1 MLNPARKLLKN
12 WKSTLFLPK
21 SSLPPRPLVRD
32 IPKYL
37 KRCTDD
43 LYSWQRD
50 SRKSS
55 KAFCLHDGP
64 PYANGPL
71 HIGHALN
78 KILKDITCRFQLLE
92 GRRVDFVPGWDCHGL
107 PIELEA
113 LKQLKRDGAVGKVEQ
128 APPARIRQTA
138 RHLAQRTVEKQMASF
153 RRWGIMADWHN
164 AWKTMDSGFEI
175 RQLNVFRE
183 MVQAGLIYRRYK
195 PVYWSPSSKT
205 ALAEAELEYK
215 ADHLS
220 TAAYVKFPMRIPLK
234 EKLTTVNA
242 VIWTTTPWTLSA
254 NRAIAVNPELLYLVL
269 DSKIHGLLL
278 VASSRREEFQKLCQE
293 DLPILDQFDGSSLVG
308 TRYCDPLWDPG
319 SDLRPVLPGIFVSSE
334 SGSGI
339 VHLAPGHGVEDY
351 QLCLDH
357 HISAYAP
364 VDDEGRFTYAASPG
378 DPQLLAGKSVLG
390 EGSNAVLELLRR
402 KELLIHRH
410 QHQHTYPYDWR
421 SKLPVIIRA
430 TEQWF
435 ADVTKIQNL
444 ALESLD
450 QVQFIPLNSQ
460 ERLRSFVK
468 DRSEWCISRQRAWG
482 IPIPALYNVES
493 GEAIMTPEVV
503 DHIIDVVRRRG
514 TDAWWHDDESEPE
527 WILPALR
534 TDDSQHQYRRGK
546 DTMDVWFDSGTSWTA
561 MANEDSAEKLP
572 VADVC
577 LEGSDQHRGWFQSSL
592 LTRVALQ
599 TASGRDKCINAAPF
613 KTLVTHG
620 FTLDST
626 GRKMS
631 KSLGNVVSPDQIMEG
646 TLLRPLKNGAYDAMG
661 PDALRLWVASCDFT
675 SDIRV
680 SEEALEAV
688 NSALSKYRVTFKFL
702 LGVLSDFDPVTY
714 VGTTDSTK
722 FSIASRIAL
731 IQLRE
736 VCQRVHQHYTTLE
749 YSKAIIE
756 INKYINTNLSG
767 LYIEISKDALYA
779 GSSAVRKEMQLVFFL
794 ILRCLQSMLGPS
806 TPLLV
811 EETWDHTPQNVKN
824 HLEHPFRAQWS
835 QFGRPEF
842 QDAALEEQMPLL
854 LSTGAAIKR
863 AQEVARR
870 NGNMG
875 SSLECFVTIQVRDLD
890 TDASRF
896 AMEAFERHHRDLE
909 TLFVISKVNL
919 CVGPP
924 PPTILAAKWHQASR
938 LQFRGEDITVWIYKP
953 EKAKCARCWRY
964 AAPLEAKMEEALCG
978 RCKDVLDELE
988 RHNPGLFEPA
998 EPTIGVAPAA

>member
-1 MLNPARKLLKN
+1 MLNPARKLPQN

-32 IPKYL
+32 FPKYL

-43 LYSWQRD
+43 LYAWQRD
-50 SRKSS
+50 ARKSR

-113 LKQLKRDGAVGKVEQ
+113 LKKLKQNGAVGDDEQ
-128 APPARIRQTA
+128 AHPTKIRQTA
-138 RHLAQRTVEKQMASF
+138 RHLAQRTVETQMASF
-153 RRWGIMADWHN
+153 RKWGIMADWHN
-164 AWKTMDSGFEI
+164 AWKTMDNGFEI
-175 RQLNVFRE
+175 GQLNVFKE
-183 MVQAGLIYRRYK
+183 MVQGNLIYRRFK
-195 PVYWSPSSKT
+195 PVYWSPSSRT

-215 ADHLS
+215 VDHLS
-220 TAAYVKFPMRIPLK
+220 TAAYVKFPMRIALK
-234 EKLTTVNA
+234 EKLTTVSA
-242 VIWTTTPWTLSA
+242 VIWTTLPWTLPA
-254 NRAIAVNPELLYLVL
+254 NRAIAVNPDLLYLIL
-269 DSKIHGLLL
+269 DSKTHGLLL
-278 VASSRREEFQKLCQE
+278 VASSRREEVQKLCQE
-293 DLPILDQFDGSSLVG
+293 DLPILDQFDGSRLVG
-308 TRYCDPLWDPG
+308 MRYSDLLWDPG
-319 SDLRPVLPGIFVSSE
+319 SDLRPVLPGRFVSAD
-334 SGSGI
+334 SGSGL
-339 VHLAPGHGVEDY
+339 VHLAPGHGAEEY

-378 DPQLLAGKSVLG
+378 DPNLLAGKSVLS
-390 EGSNAVLELLRR
+390 EGNNAVLEHLRR
-402 KELLIHRH
+402 KELLIH
-410 QHQHTYPYDWR
+410 QHQHEHSYPYDWR

-435 ADVTKIQNL
+435 ADVTKIRNL
-444 ALESLD
+444 ALESLS
-450 QVQFIPLNSQ
+450 QVQFIPQNSQ
-460 ERLRSFVK
+460 ERLRSFVEA
-468 DRSEWCISRQRAWG
+468 RGEWCISRQRAWG
-482 IPIPALYNVES
+482 LPIPALYNVES
-493 GEAIMTPEVV
+493 GEAIMTPDIV

-527 WILPALR
+527 WIPPALR
-534 TDDSQHQYRRGK
+534 TNDSRHQYRRGK
-546 DTMDVWFDSGTSWTA
+546 DTMDVWFDSGTSWTV
-561 MANEDSAEKLP
+561 MANRDSAEKLP
-572 VADVC
+572 IADVY

-592 LTRVALQ
+592 LTSVALQ
-599 TASGRDKCINAAPF
+599 TASGRGNFITAAPF

-675 SDIRV
+675 SDIRL

-688 NSALSKYRVTFKFL
+688 NSALSKYRITFKFL
-702 LGVLSDFDPVTY
+702 LGVLSDLDPVTH
-714 VGTTDSTK
+714 VGPTEFMK
-722 FSIASRIAL
+722 FSVASRIAL

-736 VCQRVHQHYTTLE
+736 VCRRVHQHYTALE

-756 INKYINTNLSG
+756 INKYINTSLSG
-767 LYIEISKDALYA
+767 LYIEISKDVLYA
-779 GSSAVRKEMQLVFFL
+779 ASSAVRKETQLVLFL
-794 ILRCLQSMLGPS
+794 VLRCLQNMLGPS

-811 EETWDHTPQNVKN
+811 EETWDHTPQNIKN
-824 HLEHPFRAQWS
+824 HIEHPFKAPRS
-835 QFGRPEF
+835 IFGMPEF

-875 SSLECFVTIQVRDLD
+875 SSLECFVTVQVRDLD

-909 TLFVISKVNL
+909 TLFVVSKVNL

-924 PPTILAAKWHQASR
+924 PPMIPAAKWHQASR
-938 LQFRGEDITVWIYKP
+938 FQFRGEDITVWIYKP
-953 EKAKCARCWRY
+953 EKAKCVRCWKY
-964 AAPLEAKMEEALCG
+964 AAPLEATLEEALCG
-978 RCKDVLDELE
+978 RCEVVLDELQL
-988 RHNPGLFEPA
+988 NDPSLFEPA
-998 EPTIGVAPAA
+998 EPTIRVARAA

>member
-1 MLNPARKLLKN
+1 MLNPVRNLPKN

-21 SSLPPRPLVRD
+21 SSLPPRPLARD
-32 IPKYL
+32 FPKYL

-43 LYSWQRD
+43 LYAWQLD
-50 SRKSS
+50 ARKSS

-92 GRRVDFVPGWDCHGL
+92 GTRVDFVPGWDCHGL

-113 LKQLKRDGAVGKVEQ
+113 LKQLKQDGADKDEQ
-128 APPARIRQTA
+128 AHPARIRQTA

-175 RQLNVFRE
+175 RQLNVFKE
-183 MVQAGLIYRRYK
+183 MVQGGLIYRRFK
-195 PVYWSPSSKT
+195 PVYWSPSSRT

-215 ADHLS
+215 ADHVS

-234 EKLTTVNA
+234 KRLTTVNA
-242 VIWTTTPWTLSA
+242 VIWTTTPWTLPA
-254 NRAIAVNPELLYLVL
+254 NRAIAVNPDLLYLVL
-269 DSKIHGLLL
+269 DSKPHGPLL
-278 VASSRREEFQKLCQE
+278 VASGRREEFQRLFQE
-293 DLPILDQFDGSSLVG
+293 DLPILDQFNGSSLVG
-308 TRYCDPLWDPG
+308 TWYCDPLWDPG
-319 SDLRPVLPGIFVSSE
+319 SDLRPVLPGRFVSSE
-334 SGSGI
+334 SGSGL

-357 HISAYAP
+357 RISAYAP
-364 VDDEGRFTYAASPG
+364 VDDEGHFTYAASPG
-378 DPQLLAGKSVLG
+378 DPKLLAGKSVVG
-390 EGSNAVLELLRR
+390 EGSNAVLELLHR
-402 KELLIHRH
+402 KELLLH
-410 QHQHTYPYDWR
+410 QHQHQHSYPYDWR

-435 ADVTKIQNL
+435 ADVTKIQDL

-450 QVQFIPLNSQ
+450 QVRFIPQNSQ

-468 DRSEWCISRQRAWG
+468 GRSEWCISRQRAWG
-482 IPIPALYNVES
+482 IPIPALYKES

-503 DHIIDVVRRRG
+503 DHIINVVRRRG

-534 TDDSQHQYRRGK
+534 TNDSRHQYRRGK

-561 MANEDSAEKLP
+561 MANEGSAEKLP
-572 VADVC
+572 TADVY

-599 TASGRDKCINAAPF
+599 TASSRDKSVTVAPF
-613 KTLVTHG
+613 RTLVTHG

-675 SDIRV
+675 SDIRL

-688 NSALSKYRVTFKFL
+688 NSALAKYRVTFKFL
-702 LGVLSDFDPVTY
+702 LGVLSDFDPVTH
-714 VGTTDSTK
+714 VDTTEFMK

-736 VCQRVHQHYTTLE
+736 VCQRVYQHYTALE

-756 INKYINTNLSG
+756 INRYVNTNLSG

-779 GSSAVRKEMQLVFFL
+779 ASRAVRQEMQLVLFL

-811 EETWDHTPQNVKN
+811 EETWDHTPANIKK
-824 HLEHPFRAQWS
+824 HLEHPFRSRWS
-835 QFGRPEF
+835 KFGSPEF
-842 QDAALEEQMPLL
+842 RDATLEEQIPLL

-875 SSLECFVTIQVRDLD
+875 SSLECFVTVQVRELD

-896 AMEAFERHHRDLE
+896 AMKAFECHHHDLR
-909 TLFVISKVNL
+909 TLFVVSKVDL
-919 CVGPP
+919 CIGPP
-924 PPTILAAKWHQASR
+924 PPTIVAAKWHQASTF
-938 LQFRGEDITVWIYKP
+938 QFRGDDITVWIYKP
-953 EKAKCARCWRY
+953 EKAKCVRCWRY
-964 AAPLEAKMEEALCG
+964 AAPLGVKPEEALCG
-978 RCKDVLDELE
+978 RCEDVLVELQ
-988 RHNPGLFEPA
+988 RSNPGLFEPVELLA
-998 EPTIGVAPAA
+998 GVARAA